1 MGTQHLSPR
10 QAHAL
15 FDILTHHET
24 YAEIQAL
31 KDPNIISHFEVPGE
45 PKKPDS
51 SVSPL
56 IQILLHKFVYV
67 LPGLRDVEPDF
78 WARVKDLVVALAEG
92 NLSES
97 YDKGSI
103 GIRKTLSTATAS
115 IVEYVSRGCLG
126 GYPRHTEQK
135 ERQYSNSDPDDV
147 VAAWNEFLQQIIYGD
162 MLDRMFAKTTETD
175 KLSDQEPLV
184 QAAHEY
190 MVTILGSFLHY
201 IIVIS
206 PRGQSILPLLTK
218 AHNLAPYF
226 MIRQTLKVGNAAS
239 MLNGMVKLILAKM
252 NMSTIT
258 SWFGGQPSDSGMNLM
273 QQYVRVSYSY
283 YTLVA
288 HEIFRIISTVLSS
301 DSSELKKRASAIE
314 KDKDAPIKEHLAL
327 FKAYGS
333 KPREEQ
339 GKNRSE
345 SGTLSLIPPF
355 FSKLT
360 RSPENQPESI
370 VNAILT
376 SSSKASSPS
385 EYQHKLALEYLA
397 IQLAIRDREELID
410 GLCHHSPD
418 LLTSSI
424 RTVLPAYD
432 PIIRGLHQA
441 YDLSG
446 GVSDFE
452 NFLNDLISVST
463 VKAKSG
469 VSKPPSVE
477 DFCRLLQK
485 HQGSSHR
492 FIHQVFKNNKD
503 LSQKYYDYA
512 VHAAR
517 QYRQETER
525 AIDDESTG
533 TAAAGDFTPHLETLV
548 SDLSETERA
557 KVLEEVNNH
566 AEYLFALTHSS
577 IQSMKTV
584 INHIAEGESDIQRGP
599 GMYLSRWQS
608 LMDETLITPATPSGP
623 VRSGKSESV
632 RDATTVDIDGKSKGD
647 AANLEKVAS
656 TEATPPD
663 ASNTVRLLVPG
674 FQHVLRG
681 AIGK

>member
-1 MGTQHLSPR
+1 MGTQQLSPR

-31 KDPNIISHFEVPGE
+31 KDPKTVSDFEVPGE

-51 SVSPL
+51 SASPL
-56 IQILLHKFVYV
+56 LQILLHKFVYV
-67 LPGLRDVEPDF
+67 LPGLRDVAPDF
-78 WARVKDLVVALAEG
+78 WTNVKDLVVALAQG

-115 IVEYVSRGCLG
+115 VVEYVSRGCLG
-126 GYPRHTEQK
+126 GYPRHAGNK
-135 ERQYSNSDPDDV
+135 ERKYDTSDPDDV
-147 VAAWNEFLQQIIYGD
+147 VAAWDEFLQQIIYGD
-162 MLDRMFAKTTETD
+162 MLDRLFAKAAETD
-175 KLSDQEPLV
+175 KLSNHEPLV

-190 MVTILGSFLHY
+190 AFTILGSFLHY

-226 MIRQTLKVGNAAS
+226 MIRQTLKLGNAAS

-252 NMSTIT
+252 NLSTVT

-273 QQYVRVSYSY
+273 QQ
-283 YTLVA
+283 
-288 HEIFRIISTVLSS
+288 IISTVLSS

-314 KDKDAPIKEHLAL
+314 KDKDAPKKEHLAL
-327 FKAYGS
+327 LKAYGS
-333 KPREEQ
+333 KSNEEQ
-339 GKNRSE
+339 RKDRSE
-345 SGTLSLIPPF
+345 SES
-355 FSKLT
+355 
-360 RSPENQPESI
+360 QPESI
-370 VNAILT
+370 VNAIFT
-376 SSSKASSPS
+376 SSSNAASPS

-397 IQLAIRDREELID
+397 IQLAIRDREELVD

-424 RTVLPAYD
+424 RTVIPAYD

-446 GVSDFE
+446 GISDLE

-463 VKAKSG
+463 VKSKGG
-469 VSKPPSVE
+469 VAQPPSVE

-492 FIHQVFKNNKD
+492 FIHQVLKNNKD
-503 LSQKYYDYA
+503 LAQRYYDYA

-517 QYRQETER
+517 QYRQDTER
-525 AIDDESTG
+525 AIDDEGTR
-533 TAAAGDFTPHLETLV
+533 TAAAGDFTPHLESLF
-548 SDLSETERA
+548 SNLSEAERA
-557 KVLEEVNNH
+557 KVFEEINSH
-566 AEYLFALTHSS
+566 AEYLFTLTHSS
-577 IQSMKTV
+577 TQSMKTV
-584 INHIAEGESDIQRGP
+584 IHHLAEGESDIQRGP
-599 GMYLSRWQS
+599 GMYLSRWQT
-608 LMDETLITPATPSGP
+608 LMDETPITPANPSGP

-647 AANLEKVAS
+647 AANLEKVSDSDA
-656 TEATPPD
+656 APPD

-674 FQHVLRG
+674 FQDVLRG
-681 AIGK
+681 VIEK